1 MRNFRSSCLGCLL
14 LAAAALL
21 AACDALPS
29 ARAGGDETPLA
40 DASQRPEGWESI
52 DDEGSAMRMY
62 YQFVDAR
69 GRVRFV
75 ERIDE
80 VPEAWR
86 ESVGFVK
93 MAMPPPLSP
102 GDAERAR
109 RVQLARSGGVKV
121 ARSAAGAPEI
131 ILYSAD
137 WCGWCRKAKRHLD
150 GLGINYEIRDID
162 IPQNMNDLVAKTG
175 QRGIPV
181 LDVGGRV
188 VTGFSPGKYDELI
201 RQRT

>member
-14 LAAAALL
+14 FAAAALL

-121 ARSAAGAPEI
+121 ARSAAGAPEV

-137 WCGWCRKAKRHLD
+137 WCGACRKAKRYLD
-150 GLGINYEIRDID
+150 GKGIAYDERNID
-162 IPQNMNDLVAKTG
+162 IPSIRQELVSKTG

-181 LDVGGRV
+181 IEVDGRI
-188 VTGFSPGKYDELI
+188 VTGFSPDTYDALMN
-201 RQRT
+201 RA